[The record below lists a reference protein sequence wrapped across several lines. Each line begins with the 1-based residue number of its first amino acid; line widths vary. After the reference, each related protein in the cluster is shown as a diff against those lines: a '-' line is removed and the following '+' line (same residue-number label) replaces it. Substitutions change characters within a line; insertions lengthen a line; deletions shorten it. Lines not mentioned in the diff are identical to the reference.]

1 MAELENPPENPCFG
15 CGPNHR
21 RGLRLRFEKVTA
33 DDGTDEVRTQFTP
46 KPDEVGWPTLFHH
59 SLHFG
64 VLYETSYWTAL
75 TLGGRLWVS
84 VGPVTY
90 TADRLPRVGTRH
102 IARARIASHQPDR
115 LEIHAASA
123 TAEGKPCGT
132 LESSWRPARRD
143 VIERAGIPL
152 PEYLLSEIRPE

>member
-1 MAELENPPENPCFG
+1 MVELENPPENPCFG
-15 CGPNHR
+15 CGPNHP
-21 RGLRLRFEKVTA
+21 RGLRLGFEQVLA
-33 DDGTDEVRTQFTP
+33 EDGTPEVVTRFTP

-90 TADRLPRVGTRH
+90 TAERLPRVGTLH
-102 IARARIASHQPDR
+102 IARARITRTETDQLSIRAT
-115 LEIHAASA
+115 SA
-123 TAEGKPCGT
+123 TSSGKPCGL
-132 LESSWRPARRD
+132 LESTWHPARRD
-143 VIERAGIPL
+143 VLERAGIPL
-152 PEYLLSEIRPE
+152 PEYLLSEVRP

>member
-1 MAELENPPENPCFG
+1 MVELENPSENPCFG
-15 CGPNHR
+15 CGPNHP
-21 RGLRLRFEKVTA
+21 RGLRLRFEEVVSE
-33 DDGTDEVRTQFTP
+33 DGTAEIISRFTP

-90 TADRLPRVGTRH
+90 AAERLPRVGVAH
-102 IARARIASHQPDR
+102 VARARIVTREPDLLSVRAS
-115 LEIHAASA
+115 SA

-132 LESSWRPARRD
+132 LDSTWRPARKE

-152 PEYLLSEIRPE
+152 PAYLWAEIRP